1 MSDVSKDLK
10 GLVLLQLMNEYE
22 QFCIDEAAYHMDRAK
37 EVLTEGLR
45 DPKKYHDE
53 AKAFYK
59 ILAKLFPLMILM
71 QCNEPQPP
79 DSETEESLPDTPS
92 SDLSESDSF
101 EPEDQLD
108 H

>member
-1 MSDVSKDLK
+1 MSKDLK
-10 GLVLLQLMNEYE
+10 GLVLLKLMDEYE

-53 AKAFYK
+53 AKGFYK

-71 QCNEPQPP
+71 QHNEPQPD
-79 DSETEESLPDTPS
+79 DSEMEESLPNTPS
-92 SDLSESDSF
+92 SDLSESDNF
-101 EPEDQLD
+101 EPEDQPD

>member
-1 MSDVSKDLK
+1 MSKDLK
-10 GLVLLQLMNEYE
+10 KLVLFQLMNEHE
-22 QFCIDEAAYHMDRAK
+22 QFCLDEAFFHIDRAK
-37 EVLTEGLR
+37 EILTDGLR

-53 AKAFYK
+53 SKDFYK
-59 ILAKLFPLMILM
+59 MLAKLLPLMILM
-71 QCNEPQPP
+71 QCNEPQPH
-79 DSETEESLPDTPS
+79 DSETEESLPDMPS

>member
-1 MSDVSKDLK
+1 MCEMYIDLK
-10 GLVLLQLMNEYE
+10 RLVLLQLMNEYE

-37 EVLTEGLR
+37 EVLTEGLL

-71 QCNEPQPP
+71 QHNEPQPH

-92 SDLSESDSF
+92 SSQSDSSSY
-101 EPEDQLD
+101 EPESHSD

>member
-1 MSDVSKDLK
+1 MD
-10 GLVLLQLMNEYE
+10 EYE
-22 QFCIDEAAYHMDRAK
+22 QFCLDEAMYHMDRAK
-37 EVLTEGLR
+37 EALTEGLR

-59 ILAKLFPLMILM
+59 ILAKLFPLMLLL
-71 QCNEPQPP
+71 QCNGLQPG
-79 DSETEESLPDTPS
+79 DSETEENLPGTPS
-92 SDLSESDSF
+92 SSQSESGSF